1 MTCNCRRQ
9 TAAVAPARVIRQDDV
24 PRVGDKVVDRT
35 NPSLVGVVF
44 SVSGGLVQ
52 VSRQGWSGKDA
63 FPIHDLKPKEI
74 PNKLRIWV
82 TTLPSH

>member
-1 MTCNCRRQ
+1 MGCNCRRR
-9 TAAVAPARVIRQDDV
+9 TSAIPPAHVILSDDV
-24 PRVGDKVVDRT
+24 PRPGDKVVDRT

-52 VSRQGWSGKDA
+52 VSRQGWPGKDA

>member
-1 MTCNCRRQ
+1 MGCNCRRR
-9 TAAVAPARVIRQDDV
+9 TSAVPPARVFLSDDV
-24 PRVGDKVVDRT
+24 PRPGDKVIDRT
-35 NPSLVGVVF
+35 NPTLVGVVF
-44 SVSGGLVQ
+44 SVSGGLVH
-52 VSRQGWSGKDA
+52 VSRHGWSGKDA